1 MFFFYQFDIHNLSIE
16 GLDSK
21 MADPRK
27 EFRWENLTIIEPK
40 LDVCM
45 SDSIEVLSAN
55 MKSLELNATFNCDIC
70 GCGFNKKGYLK
81 WHMEAKHAVKKV
93 GPMCNKCYKVFAN
106 QKTLEKHMK
115 THLKCSTCKNE
126 FASPEEMKLHKKEHT
141 FCTICNKEFYFVSK
155 LAKHVTSIHK

>member
-70 GCGFNKKGYLK
+70 GCGFNKEGYLK
-81 WHMEAKHAVKKV
+81 
-93 GPMCNKCYKVFAN
+93 
-106 QKTLEKHMK
+106 
-115 THLKCSTCKNE
+115 
-126 FASPEEMKLHKKEHT
+126 
-141 FCTICNKEFYFVSK
+141 
-155 LAKHVTSIHK
+155 